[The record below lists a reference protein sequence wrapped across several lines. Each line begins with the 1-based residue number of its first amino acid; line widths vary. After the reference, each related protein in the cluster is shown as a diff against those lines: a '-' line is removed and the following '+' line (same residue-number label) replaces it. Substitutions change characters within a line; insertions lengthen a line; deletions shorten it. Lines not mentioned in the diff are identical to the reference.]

1 VSAAG
6 LAAASRS
13 WRAGLRLAQPGDAG
27 VILRARLLAPRS
39 ASVGLLTALAG
50 SGGLEAALVAVRLGA
65 VLIAACACL
74 GMVVL
79 TGPLLLPAVMPL
91 CAAAAAGPGLALRRA
106 ARGGA
111 EAAASALPVALELV
125 AAALTAGLPIDRAL
139 AVASGCTDPA
149 LARLLGRAAVR
160 VAAGETAAA
169 ALAEVAHAS
178 GIETLATVAALVDR
192 RQRLGLPLAPH
203 LLALADATRARTR
216 AQILALAGRRGPLA
230 SLVTATVVAP
240 ACALGL
246 LCVVLAGLLDA
257 GRFPG
262 LG

>member
-1 VSAAG
+1 MSAAD
-6 LAAASRS
+6 LAAASRA
-13 WRAGLRLAQPGDAG
+13 WRAGLRLARPGDPG

-39 ASVGLLTALAG
+39 ASLGLLTVLAASGSLEVALA
-50 SGGLEAALVAVRLGA
+50 AVRLGA
-65 VLIAACACL
+65 VLLAACACL
-74 GMVVL
+74 GMAVL
-79 TGPLLLPAVMPL
+79 AGPLLLPAAVPV
-91 CAAAAAGPGLALRRA
+91 CAAAAAVPELALRRA
-106 ARGGA
+106 ARCGA

-139 AVASGCTDPA
+139 AVADGCTDPT
-149 LARLLGRAAVR
+149 LGRLLGRAAVR

-169 ALAEVAHAS
+169 ALTEVARAG

-192 RQRLGLPLAPH
+192 RQRLGLPLAPQ
-203 LLALADATRARTR
+203 LLAVADATRARTR
-216 AQILALAGRRGPLA
+216 AQTLALAGRRGPLA

-246 LCVVLAGLLDA
+246 LCVVLAGLLSA
-257 GRFPG
+257 GRIPG

>member
-6 LAAASRS
+6 LAAASRA
-13 WRAGLRLAQPGDAG
+13 WRTGLRPARPGDAG
-27 VILRARLLAPRS
+27 VIFRARLLAPRS

-50 SGGLEAALVAVRLGA
+50 SGSLEVALAAVRLGA
-65 VLIAACACL
+65 VLVAACACL
-74 GMVVL
+74 GMAVL
-79 TGPLLLPAVMPL
+79 AGPLLLPAAVPV
-91 CAAAAAGPGLALRRA
+91 CAVAAAGPGLALRHA
-106 ARGGA
+106 ARRGA

-125 AAALTAGLPIDRAL
+125 AAALTAGLAIDRAL
-139 AVASGCTDPA
+139 AVAGGCTDPA

-160 VAAGETAAA
+160 AAAGQTAAA
-169 ALAEVAHAS
+169 ALTEVARDS

-192 RQRLGLPLAPH
+192 RQRLGLPLAPQ
-203 LLALADATRARTR
+203 LLAVADATRARTR
-216 AQILALAGRRGPLA
+216 AQTLALAGRRGPLA

-246 LCVVLAGLLDA
+246 LCVVLAGLLGA
-257 GRFPG
+257 GRIPG